1 MSHVFI
7 LSQNKEK
14 KVIKRLW
21 DRGKIKKK
29 LGKMEKESQI
39 NENDVKKTD
48 RKKMSIGEA
57 NLLIGLGALLLLLIV
72 FVATNVEPPQTIKQN
87 NLAKQDSI
95 TTVEQIDV
103 DKLLEEE
110 RVKRDSII
118 IEIKKT
124 FTFKLDEFE
133 NRHWIKPKNR
143 PKYTDMNG
151 CYCYFQMNQDSTVS
165 NFRFR
170 FQYFANDWL
179 FIKKMIFNVDGEE
192 NLTILPS
199 MEKDCGY
206 GGIWEWCDVSVA
218 SDDDYRN
225 SNYVTEYFIKT
236 LSNAKSI
243 KVKLIGDQYHNVK
256 TLSAQQIKS
265 IKEAYNYYKELG
277 GKF

>member
-1 MSHVFI
+1 
-7 LSQNKEK
+7 
-14 KVIKRLW
+14 
-21 DRGKIKKK
+21 
-29 LGKMEKESQI
+29 MEKESQI
-39 NENDVKKTD
+39 NENDVKKTN
-48 RKKMSIGEA
+48 RKKMSIGESG
-57 NLLIGLGALLLLLIV
+57 LLIVLGALLLLLIV
-72 FVATNVEPPQTIKQN
+72 FVVANVEPPQTIKQN

-95 TTVEQIDV
+95 TTVEEIDV
-103 DKLLEEE
+103 DKLLKEE
-110 RVKRDSII
+110 RLKRDSII
-118 IEIKKT
+118 IEIKKS

-133 NRHWIKPKNR
+133 NRHWIEPKSR
-143 PKYTDMNG
+143 PKYIDMNG

-179 FIKKMIFNVDGEE
+179 FIKKMIFNVNGED

-206 GGIWEWCDVSVA
+206 NGIWEWCDVSVA
-218 SDDDYRN
+218 SDNDYRN

-236 LSNAKSI
+236 LANAKSI
-243 KVKLIGDQYHNVK
+243 KVKLCGDQYNNVK